1 MDAELGTNLGNRY
14 SIALLVFF
22 IPYFLFEVPSNI
34 VLRKVG
40 AARWLSFL
48 SFGWEMSILG
58 QYSTALRCIRKLMKK
73 DRALLIIGL

>member
-48 SFGWEMSILG
+48 SFGWGMSILG
-58 QYSTALRCIRKLMKK
+58 
-73 DRALLIIGL
+73 